1 MNNDYLKDVYKDFFG
16 EEKSLVTEE
25 INASE
30 TGIDI
35 DNLLIEEES
44 KDLLKKIMSYM
55 EKYHKKEEER
65 YLNFHLLVQSDN
77 KELLDQLEKITK
89 KMCSDN
95 SYTENNNSIKISF
108 YDIEN
113 IDDFQKKLA
122 SNSIIVL
129 KDIKG
134 IDLKDEP
141 FKKRLFHALEEEIN
155 KHKLFILE
163 GVKEDIDHFFE
174 YDSLLR
180 EKAFPFSIIGTDPDV
195 QDLYQEILGIIH
207 KDIKTEDELS
217 VKILDYISETYEKR
231 EVDYP
236 TYRDQLCRHILINGD
251 VPTLETEKTIDEI
264 FEKLNELVGL
274 EKVKKTLHELVD
286 YMTLRKKSED
296 LKLNNVNLHMVF
308 LGNPGTGKTTVAR
321 LISEI
326 LYNLKYTKQN
336 KLIEVSSKDLV
347 AEYVGQTAPKTMGVV
362 ERALGGVLFIDEAY
376 ALASIGNQNSYNDE
390 AIATLIKA
398 MEDYRESVDRFSDTP
413 QVVVPVWDSIIYVIT
428 LCFIVPVTEE
438 VTFRGVIFGQ
448 LRRGFGPWVSV
459 FLSAVLFGIMHGISV
474 HIGYAIACGLIIAAC
489 YHITDSLVAPI
500 ILHAVFNIF
509 GSGIAN
515 FMNVEAFGIPNELT
529 TSFMVGINMT
539 SMLMMPIGVLAFAY
553 LVNVKR
559 KQAKERLAL
568 EESSNIQVE
577 LSEENNGDPAPDGDD
592 NGIEAKE

>member
-1 MNNDYLKDVYKDFFG
+1 MSFWEKARIKLGALGKAVVWLLYFLCADYGVYLAF
-16 EEKSLVTEE
+16 E
-25 INASE
+25 
-30 TGIDI
+30 
-35 DNLLIEEES
+35 
-44 KDLLKKIMSYM
+44 LLKIDRKIYKGTFNLCSTLAVLIVMLVIA
-55 EKYHKKEEER
+55 R
-65 YLNFHLLVQSDN
+65 LL
-77 KELLDQLEKITK
+77 
-89 KMCSDN
+89 
-95 SYTENNNSIKISF
+95 SIKTDPLIKM
-108 YDIEN
+108 N
-113 IDDFQKKLA
+113 KLKPDQVA
-122 SNSIIVL
+122 CLVIIGLGMLGVVTTYIIVAD
-129 KDIKG
+129 K
-134 IDLKDEP
+134 
-141 FKKRLFHALEEEIN
+141 
-155 KHKLFILE
+155 
-163 GVKEDIDHFFE
+163 
-174 YDSLLR
+174 
-180 EKAFPFSIIGTDPDV
+180 
-195 QDLYQEILGIIH
+195 
-207 KDIKTEDELS
+207 
-217 VKILDYISETYEKR
+217 
-231 EVDYP
+231 
-236 TYRDQLCRHILINGD
+236 
-251 VPTLETEKTIDEI
+251 
-264 FEKLNELVGL
+264 
-274 EKVKKTLHELVD
+274 
-286 YMTLRKKSED
+286 
-296 LKLNNVNLHMVF
+296 
-308 LGNPGTGKTTVAR
+308 
-321 LISEI
+321 
-326 LYNLKYTKQN
+326 
-336 KLIEVSSKDLV
+336 
-347 AEYVGQTAPKTMGVV
+347 
-362 ERALGGVLFIDEAY
+362 
-376 ALASIGNQNSYNDE
+376 
-390 AIATLIKA
+390 IATFIESMKNA

>member
-1 MNNDYLKDVYKDFFG
+1 MSFWEKARIKLGALGKAVVWLLYFLCADYGVYLAF
-16 EEKSLVTEE
+16 E
-25 INASE
+25 
-30 TGIDI
+30 
-35 DNLLIEEES
+35 
-44 KDLLKKIMSYM
+44 LLKIDRKIYKGTFNLCSTLAVLIVMLVIA
-55 EKYHKKEEER
+55 R
-65 YLNFHLLVQSDN
+65 LL
-77 KELLDQLEKITK
+77 
-89 KMCSDN
+89 
-95 SYTENNNSIKISF
+95 SIKTDPLIKM
-108 YDIEN
+108 N
-113 IDDFQKKLA
+113 KLKPDQVVCLVIIGLGMLGVVTTY
-122 SNSIIVL
+122 IIVAD
-129 KDIKG
+129 K
-134 IDLKDEP
+134 
-141 FKKRLFHALEEEIN
+141 
-155 KHKLFILE
+155 
-163 GVKEDIDHFFE
+163 
-174 YDSLLR
+174 
-180 EKAFPFSIIGTDPDV
+180 
-195 QDLYQEILGIIH
+195 
-207 KDIKTEDELS
+207 
-217 VKILDYISETYEKR
+217 
-231 EVDYP
+231 
-236 TYRDQLCRHILINGD
+236 
-251 VPTLETEKTIDEI
+251 
-264 FEKLNELVGL
+264 
-274 EKVKKTLHELVD
+274 
-286 YMTLRKKSED
+286 
-296 LKLNNVNLHMVF
+296 
-308 LGNPGTGKTTVAR
+308 
-321 LISEI
+321 
-326 LYNLKYTKQN
+326 
-336 KLIEVSSKDLV
+336 
-347 AEYVGQTAPKTMGVV
+347 
-362 ERALGGVLFIDEAY
+362 
-376 ALASIGNQNSYNDE
+376 
-390 AIATLIKA
+390 IATFIESMKNA

>member
-1 MNNDYLKDVYKDFFG
+1 MSFWEKARIKLGALGKAVVWLLYFLCADYGVYLAF
-16 EEKSLVTEE
+16 E
-25 INASE
+25 
-30 TGIDI
+30 
-35 DNLLIEEES
+35 
-44 KDLLKKIMSYM
+44 LLKIDRKIYKGTFNLCSTLAVLIVMLVIARLLSI
-55 EKYHKKEEER
+55 KKEP
-65 YLNFHLLVQSDN
+65 LIKMNKLKPDQVACLVIIG
-77 KELLDQLEKITK
+77 LGMLGVVTT
-89 KMCSDN
+89 
-95 SYTENNNSIKISF
+95 Y
-108 YDIEN
+108 
-113 IDDFQKKLA
+113 
-122 SNSIIVL
+122 IIVAD
-129 KDIKG
+129 K
-134 IDLKDEP
+134 
-141 FKKRLFHALEEEIN
+141 
-155 KHKLFILE
+155 
-163 GVKEDIDHFFE
+163 
-174 YDSLLR
+174 
-180 EKAFPFSIIGTDPDV
+180 
-195 QDLYQEILGIIH
+195 
-207 KDIKTEDELS
+207 
-217 VKILDYISETYEKR
+217 
-231 EVDYP
+231 
-236 TYRDQLCRHILINGD
+236 
-251 VPTLETEKTIDEI
+251 
-264 FEKLNELVGL
+264 
-274 EKVKKTLHELVD
+274 
-286 YMTLRKKSED
+286 
-296 LKLNNVNLHMVF
+296 
-308 LGNPGTGKTTVAR
+308 
-321 LISEI
+321 
-326 LYNLKYTKQN
+326 
-336 KLIEVSSKDLV
+336 
-347 AEYVGQTAPKTMGVV
+347 
-362 ERALGGVLFIDEAY
+362 
-376 ALASIGNQNSYNDE
+376 
-390 AIATLIKA
+390 IATFIESMKNA